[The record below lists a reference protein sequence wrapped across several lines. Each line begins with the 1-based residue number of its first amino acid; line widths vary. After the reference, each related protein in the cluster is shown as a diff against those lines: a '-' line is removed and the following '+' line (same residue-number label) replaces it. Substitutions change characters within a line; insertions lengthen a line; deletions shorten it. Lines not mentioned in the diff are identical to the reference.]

1 LVNWTTPVTAGASGK
16 LEYYVNNGPMKVYN
30 IPGAATS
37 TIISD
42 LSGSGDISGS
52 LVYTDNIYNT
62 TRGAQATYRYDTS
75 FGFFDMSAIDMSSS
89 SVITLN
95 NTTLT
100 GVGYVLPNLISP
112 TVQNPWVNYTFNR
125 ISFPQGIR
133 EITGNAVSFR
143 ANIYNI
149 SSPANIAGL
158 YSGLSSYRV
167 TPFDLSNNPP
177 TGYGPPLAVSST
189 FLLDASSTRF
199 PTLTLSTPVIYATN
213 IIVLFEIVSGTG
225 TIRFSTFMNSPAIA
239 KNAYATS
246 IAYTRSNLTLS
257 NWSVNVLSSVICQFS
272 YV

>member
-1 LVNWTTPVTAGASGK
+1 
-16 LEYYVNNGPMKVYN
+16 
-30 IPGAATS
+30 
-37 TIISD
+37 
-42 LSGSGDISGS
+42 
-52 LVYTDNIYNT
+52 VYTDNIYNT
-62 TRGAQATYRYDTS
+62 TRGALATYRYDTS

-95 NTTLT
+95 NSTLT

-125 ISFPQGIR
+125 ISFSKGIR
-133 EITGNAVSFR
+133 EITGNPVSFR

-149 SSPANIAGL
+149 IDPANIAGL
-158 YSGLSSYRV
+158 YAGPSYCV
-167 TPFDLSNNPP
+167 TPFDLSNNQLL
-177 TGYGPPLAVSST
+177 GVSST

-225 TIRFSTFMNSPAIA
+225 TIQFSTFLYSSGIA

-246 IAYTRSNLTLS
+246 IAYDRSVRTLS
-257 NWSVNVLSSVICQFS
+257 NWSFTRLSSVICQFS